1 MGFEWKNKFIE
12 TVTAGVAK
20 RETGKERQGITVTR
34 RARGDNASLLAAL
47 LSVLRP
53 GRYTLSANLK
63 ERWIKIIE
71 NSHFYLVR
79 SCSGRAPSSSCRNFP
94 CVRQKRSAARPE

>member
-1 MGFEWKNKFIE
+1 M
-12 TVTAGVAK
+12 AK
-20 RETGKERQGITVTR
+20 RETGEKERQGITVTR

-63 ERWIKIIE
+63 KYDK
-71 NSHFYLVR
+71 NGDFS
-79 SCSGRAPSSSCRNFP
+79 
-94 CVRQKRSAARPE
+94 RPKLGNL